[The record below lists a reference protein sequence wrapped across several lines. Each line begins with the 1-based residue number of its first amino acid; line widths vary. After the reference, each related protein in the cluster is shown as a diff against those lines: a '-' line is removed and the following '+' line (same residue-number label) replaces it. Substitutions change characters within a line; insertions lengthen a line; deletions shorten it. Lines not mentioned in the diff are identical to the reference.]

1 MASVYRISTPVTG
14 FSGVVAGVT
23 FVNGEATVTELPGY
37 FLRHGYKVEPL
48 EDEPSA
54 SSGTP
59 KSGRRSVKKAE

>member
-1 MASVYRISTPVTG
+1 
-14 FSGVVAGVT
+14 
-23 FVNGEATVTELPGY
+23 VNGEATVTELPGY